1 MKTKTAL
8 ILIPIAISATLSG
21 CYKSCAVGDPLGL
34 LTYCPKENYEKLF
47 RPKPYLHYWE
57 KPGATEEIRRQDSLA
72 CGTANTPYAIENVVF
87 PSPPSGRHSDE
98 EYKGLFYSW
107 ERCMVQRGYQFTGKC
122 YDNEIGRRKPA
133 CAGRVLEPLPLTR

>member
-1 MKTKTAL
+1 MTFRALTAVL
-8 ILIPIAISATLSG
+8 MTFLTSALGG
-21 CYKSCAVGDPLGL
+21 CLYGTCMNGPCALEHERIVKSI
-34 LTYCPKENYEKLF
+34 
-47 RPKPYLHYWE
+47 KPYLHYWE
-57 KPGATEEIRRQDSLA
+57 KPGATDEIRRQDSLA

-98 EYKGLFYSW
+98 EYRGLFYSW